1 MAQLFLSFQLLGT
14 VTIGLKNRQEIA
26 LQGRERADASAILKL
41 CDPAHR
47 DAARRARSSD
57 LQREALQGLSHATA

>member
-1 MAQLFLSFQLLGT
+1 MLGT

-26 LQGRERADASAILKL
+26 LQGRERADATAILKL

-47 DAARRARSSD
+47 DAARDELDPTVYNANVCRAM
-57 LQREALQGLSHATA
+57 LSHITA